1 MTSFEKNNTIHPLM
15 ASAAPQGPPGGGAP
29 PAGGGRQQGGA
40 PPAGGGPGGGAPAMG
55 GGGGMIGGGPGGQ
68 QQAQAAPDFSQKLSK
83 YVLPSKPITDSDIAG
98 VRTMID
104 AVCAEITSSIKSA
117 KVTDETIK
125 TGVLGFRDWLKK
137 QGCVANVTIPY
148 TIESADKY
156 GAEIFAVYPGQ
167 LPFHFEFKMT
177 GSANKPYRL
186 LLFITK
192 VDGFS
197 VASLVGNRTTITG
210 VPMPKDWPENPWT
223 YWNNPV

>member
-1 MTSFEKNNTIHPLM
+1 MTSFEKNNTFHPLM
-15 ASAAPQGPPGGGAP
+15 AAAQGPPGGGAP
-29 PAGGGRQQGGA
+29 PAGGGPG
-40 PPAGGGPGGGAPAMG
+40 GGGPGGGGGGPQMG
-55 GGGGMIGGGPGGQ
+55 GGPMGQ
-68 QQAQAAPDFSQKLSK
+68 RQQGQAAPDFSQKLSK

-98 VRTMID
+98 VRTMMD
-104 AVCAEITSSIKSA
+104 AVCAEITGSIKSA

-137 QGCVANVTIPY
+137 QGCVANVTSPY

-156 GAEIFAVYPGQ
+156 AAEIFAVYPGQ
-167 LPFHFEFKMT
+167 LPFHFEFKMA

-197 VASLVGNRTTITG
+197 VASLVGNKTTITG

-223 YWNNPV
+223 FWNSLT